1 MIRMILL
8 AVAFVGVTAAL
19 LVFQPGSR
27 HAELA
32 PLPDPVVTRAEPAL
46 EADDLAVP
54 GLLLQPA
61 LTQQP
66 TPPVPVVVPQGD
78 MDDQALRKMTWDTL
92 SNLNHATGKDS
103 APGQPGSLLHTIVKR
118 SLDEGAVAPAPA
130 QVAAIPSVYI
140 VQSGDSLVSIAE
152 AIYGDVNMTGP
163 LFAANQSILNRPD
176 DLRPGQA
183 LVLPRR

>member
-8 AVAFVGVTAAL
+8 AMAFVGITVAL

-27 HAELA
+27 RAELA
-32 PLPDPVVTRAEPAL
+32 PLPDPVVTRAEPSL
-46 EADDLAVP
+46 EADDLPVP

-61 LTQQP
+61 VTAQSAP
-66 TPPVPVVVPQGD
+66 APVVMPQGN

-118 SLDEGAVAPAPA
+118 SLNDGSRAPSTAHVAE
-130 QVAAIPSVYI
+130 VPSVYI

-163 LFAANQSILNRPD
+163 LFAANQEILNRPD

-183 LVLPRR
+183 LVLPAR